1 MIRVWYSNQ
10 LEKLAKRL
18 IGNITPGG
26 GTSGRSLFAMPPI
39 VVPNR
44 NIETY
49 VKYEIAR
56 GAGIAAGLN
65 FFVLERFQDEL
76 LGRCEHREPE
86 LRRLHTAMLRAFLL
100 DVLSDPIG
108 TNGAPALPDAV
119 RSYLDAAGDDR
130 EARDLHRLQLAGRLA
145 RLFHQYNETRPD
157 LLRDWSAGRACFAG
171 TDFGATEE
179 WQRSLWDR
187 LSTLLA
193 QAYRDQAVRWILP
206 IEILEIIDEPGVTL
220 PSEIHVFGFS
230 YLSHGFREMIERLDR
245 RSTIELYTFAPVD
258 WQPVVAASE
267 ASPTKSARRAGNVRI
282 TADRALD
289 DDESIAIRWGR
300 PGREHFEQVK
310 RLAGDEL
317 NSEVVSVET
326 TTTLGRLQAE
336 LLRAENKTDE
346 RFERDDSLVILACP
360 GIRREAE
367 IVANEIWRLVRD
379 DDDRHGRSPDRLRFP
394 DIAVLIADSAN
405 LAAYQ
410 ANFRAV
416 LEELHDIPFNMVD
429 LPLAGES
436 RLLEAVLL
444 LLDLP
449 LGEFTRPSF

>member
-1 MIRVWYSNQ
+1 M
-10 LEKLAKRL
+10 
-18 IGNITPGG
+18 
-26 GTSGRSLFAMPPI
+26 
-39 VVPNR
+39 
-44 NIETY
+44 
-49 VKYEIAR
+49 
-56 GAGIAAGLN
+56 AA
-65 FFVLERFQDEL
+65 
-76 LGRCEHREPE
+76 P
-86 LRRLHTAMLRAFLL
+86 
-100 DVLSDPIG
+100 
-108 TNGAPALPDAV
+108 
-119 RSYLDAAGDDR
+119 
-130 EARDLHRLQLAGRLA
+130 
-145 RLFHQYNETRPD
+145 
-157 LLRDWSAGRACFAG
+157 
-171 TDFGATEE
+171 
-179 WQRSLWDR
+179 LWDR

-410 ANFRAV
+410 ASFRGPRGIARHPVQYGGPPFGRREPPARGCPVATRPAPGRVYAPELLKV
-416 LEELHDIPFNMVD
+416 LTHPAIRARFPEADAESWRSWCVD
-429 LPLAGES
+429 LEVVHGADRDDHQGTYIEGEVFHWDQGLR
-436 RLLEAVLL
+436 RLVLGAFMTG
-444 LLDLP
+444 P
-449 LGEFTRPSF
+449 RR